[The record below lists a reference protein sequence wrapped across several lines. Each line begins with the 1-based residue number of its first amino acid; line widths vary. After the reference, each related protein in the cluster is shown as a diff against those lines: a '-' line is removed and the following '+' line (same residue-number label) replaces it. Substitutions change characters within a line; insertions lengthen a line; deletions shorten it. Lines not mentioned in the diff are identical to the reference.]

1 MQASTWLWA
10 LACASVLAA
19 CAPTEPT
26 QPADPAALREW
37 MAEQRLQFN
46 ARNARSAAAAAGAG
60 TVPTAL
66 PAIEPVAAGRGVF
79 ADPFDARRLSGL
91 PPAPGQRPERAD
103 PPLLAH
109 PLSALRMVGSLR
121 RGDEVVALVQADVQ
135 IYQVPVGAFLGKN
148 QAQVLRITEE
158 GITLQE
164 PPRGLPGQSPARTV
178 TLPLQGR

>member
-1 MQASTWLWA
+1 MGAPTWLWA
-10 LACASVLAA
+10 WACASVLAA

-37 MAEQRLQFN
+37 IAEQRQEFG
-46 ARNARSAAAAAGAG
+46 ARDMRLTAAGA
-60 TVPTAL
+60 VPTTL
-66 PAIEPVAAGRGVF
+66 PTIEPVAAGRGVF

-135 IYQVPVGAFLGKN
+135 IYQVPVGALLGKN

-164 PPRGLPGQSPARTV
+164 PPRGLPGQSRARTV